1 MKTGNKEIWS
11 MHSNGEI
18 LYERMNQQTK
28 KKYAPDS
35 LFYYAVVT
43 FLLMLLCGAT
53 DFYVFNSL
61 FKTIAYDNETIR
73 IFSII
78 GLLIGFDVIPVY
90 IGVHAKR
97 LRQGLSRDWFIL
109 FMALSITVIAVC
121 LNIGLRISTIDEIS
135 PASSSGQESAFVT
148 EKFHESSQEG
158 MADSVSGEN
167 EQKADSTA
175 VALTVFGC
183 FLPVVTSV
191 GSFCVSYLTYDP
203 LMIRKQREE
212 ELINEKKEE
221 IRRLEAIVLDYEAD
235 KDFEKNLRDY
245 DDKMFRAMQK
255 AQRAKAVFYCN
266 YVKQRVREHLGDA
279 ASGNVLTADNNVKM
293 LKQLCT
299 ELEEMDELLNPE
311 PRMVHSEP
319 QITTIAGGETAA

>member
-1 MKTGNKEIWS
+1 MKTINKEIWS
-11 MHSNGEI
+11 MHSNGEL
-18 LYERMNQQTK
+18 LYERVNQQTK
-28 KKYAPDS
+28 KKYEPDS
-35 LFYYAVVT
+35 VFFYTVVT
-43 FLLMLLCGAT
+43 CILMFLCGMT
-53 DFYVFNSL
+53 DFCVFNSL

-109 FMALSITVIAVC
+109 FMALSITFIAVC
-121 LNIGLRISTIDEIS
+121 LNIGLRISTIDEMS

-148 EKFHESSQEG
+148 EQFHDSSETG
-158 MADSVSGEN
+158 TDGTSGEN
-167 EQKADSTA
+167 QQKTDSTA
-175 VALTVFGC
+175 MALTVFGC
-183 FLPVVTSV
+183 LLPVVTSV

-221 IRRLEAIVLDYEAD
+221 IRRLRATVLDYEAD
-235 KDFEKNLRDY
+235 KDFEKNLREY
-245 DDKMFRAMQK
+245 DDKMFHTMQK
-255 AQRAKAVFYCN
+255 EQRAKAVSYCN

-279 ASGNVLTADNNVKM
+279 ASGNILTAGNNVQL

-299 ELEEMDELLNPE
+299 ELEEMEELLNQSSQIPLPE
-311 PRMVHSEP
+311 T
-319 QITTIAGGETAA
+319 QITTITGGEAAA